1 MEENALGGEGWTGPH
16 KMTRVKVKAKRQE
29 WGKGCKK
36 RK

>member
-1 MEENALGGEGWTGPH
+1 MEAIVLGGEGCKGQH
-16 KMTRVKVKAKRQE
+16 KMTRVKAKAKRQE